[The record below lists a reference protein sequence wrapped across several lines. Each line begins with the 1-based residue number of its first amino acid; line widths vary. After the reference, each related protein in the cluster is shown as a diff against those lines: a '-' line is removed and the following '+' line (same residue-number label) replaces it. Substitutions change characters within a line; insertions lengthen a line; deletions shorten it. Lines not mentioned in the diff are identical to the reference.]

1 MAAQRDYYE
10 ILGVDRSAGIDDIK
24 RAYRKMAMKFH
35 PDRNPDDKAAEQ
47 SFKEA
52 AEAYEVLS
60 NTDKRQRYDRFG
72 HEGLRGTSGHDFSA
86 MDFGDIFSMFED
98 VFGGMGGFST
108 GGRGRRQRTRGYDLQ
123 TQAEVSFEDVAR
135 GVEREI
141 DFTRQ
146 DHCPACNGNG
156 YPLGSEPLVCVTC
169 GGQGKVAQAGFGGMF
184 RMVTT
189 CPACAGKGRKYKDKC
204 AKCKGSG
211 RQPKRRVLN
220 VRIPP
225 GMHDGQ
231 VIRVAGEG
239 EPGAVGAPHGDLH
252 VVVRV
257 AEHKLFMREDD
268 HLVLKMPISFTQA
281 ALGANVDVPS
291 IDDGTHELTIPSGT
305 QHGELFRI
313 RGKGLPNLRSGR
325 RGDLV
330 VVVMIEVPTKL
341 TSSQEELLRQF
352 AETEDREVMPHSKS
366 FWEKIKEHLG

>member
-10 ILGVDRSAGIDDIK
+10 VLGVDSSAGIDDIK

-35 PDRNPDDKAAEQ
+35 PDRNPDDTAAEQ

-72 HEGLRGTSGHDFSA
+72 HEGLRGTSGHDFSG

-98 VFGGMGGFST
+98 VFGGMGGFGT
-108 GGRGRRQRTRGYDLQ
+108 GDRARRQRTRGYDLQ
-123 TQAEVSFEDVAR
+123 TQAEVSLEDVAH
-135 GVEREI
+135 GAEREI

-146 DHCPACNGNG
+146 DHCPECNGNG
-156 YPLGSEPLVCVTC
+156 YPSGSEPLVCVTC

-189 CPACAGKGRKYKDKC
+189 CPACGGKGRTYKDKC
-204 AKCKGSG
+204 TQCKGSG
-211 RQPKRRVLN
+211 RQPKHRVLN

-291 IDDGTHELTIPSGT
+291 IDEGTDELTIPGGT

-341 TSSQEELLRQF
+341 TGSQEELLRQF
-352 AETEDREVMPHSKS
+352 AETEDREVMPHSKG
-366 FWEKIKEHLG
+366 FWDKIKEHLG